1 MQKIS
6 DFIMLNILPLITS
19 LFLRLLVLT
28 IRMRVITNKFV
39 DELQKKGENAIFAF
53 WHGRL
58 LLMPFVYKSH
68 KGAYIMISRHR
79 DGEFVSRAVQY
90 LGISSVRGSTTRGGI
105 SAFKKLIDLTADGYD
120 IAFTPD
126 GPKGPKYK
134 AQMGII
140 ELSKLTGKPIIPLT
154 YSASKKKSSAH
165 GTAL

>member
-1 MQKIS
+1 MQRLS

-19 LFLRLLVLT
+19 LFLRLLAVTLR
-28 IRMRVITNKFV
+28 IRIITTSFV
-39 DELQKKGENAIFAF
+39 DELQNKGENAIFAF

-58 LLMPFVYKSH
+58 LLMPFAYKPH

-79 DGEFVSRAVQY
+79 DGEFVSRAVKY

-105 SAFKKLIDLTADGYD
+105 SAFKKLINLTDEGYD

-134 AQMGII
+134 VQMGII
-140 ELSKLTGKPIIPLT
+140 ELAKLTGRPIIPLT
-154 YSASKKKSSAH
+154 YSASKKKS
-165 GTAL
+165 

>member
-19 LFLRLLVLT
+19 LFLRLLAVTLS
-28 IRMRVITNKFV
+28 IRVITTSFV

-58 LLMPFVYKSH
+58 LLMPFAYKSH

-79 DGEFVSRAVQY
+79 DGEFVSRAVRY

-154 YSASKKKSSAH
+154 YSASKKKSLAH